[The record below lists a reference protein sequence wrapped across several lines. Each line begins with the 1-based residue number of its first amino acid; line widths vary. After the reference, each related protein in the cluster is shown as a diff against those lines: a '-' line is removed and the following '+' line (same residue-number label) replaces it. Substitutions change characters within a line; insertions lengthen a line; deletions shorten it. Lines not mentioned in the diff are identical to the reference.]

1 MVLVYVFVERYKLLF
16 FDKLITLSSGVI
28 CILLRWG
35 LTPVVY
41 LTPLPPSLCDPGL
54 NRAAFS
60 SLLGTSTSN
69 RPALQ
74 FSRLVVKT
82 AARKQSGE
90 RNAVL
95 GTALHHKYN
104 FTDINHWVEFG
115 GEKMAE

>member
-1 MVLVYVFVERYKLLF
+1 MYFVEVGV
-16 FDKLITLSSGVI
+16 DPSCLSD
-28 CILLRWG
+28 
-35 LTPVVY
+35 P
-41 LTPLPPSLCDPGL
+41 PLSLCDPGL

-95 GTALHHKYN
+95 GTALHHRHI
-104 FTDINHWVEFG
+104 THWIEFG
-115 GEKMAE
+115 VEKMAEWQRLAFSWNLGRFR